1 MAGST
6 IGVKVQIEGAG
17 EFKKDMQSM
26 TAASKALSA
35 EMKSVEASFDK
46 QTTVMQKSSQQ
57 RQILSQQIDVQ
68 KQKMSALS
76 GQIEKASAK
85 YGEGSKYVNDLKKQ
99 YYDAATAMNK
109 MKAQMENLPNTVQAI
124 GQQMQIT
131 GQKISDA
138 GKKISSVGQ
147 SLTTKLTLPL
157 AAVGAAS
164 VKYASDFYSSMAKV
178 GTIADT
184 STVSIDSLKGQI
196 MDLSSETGV
205 AASDIA
211 QSTYDAISAGQSTED
226 SVNAVAAAI
235 KLAKGGFTDTAT
247 AMDVLTTTQNAYGKS
262 AGSLADISDKLITT
276 QNLGKTTVAQLG
288 TEIGNVIP
296 TANMYHVSLDNLSA
310 GYVALTKNGVNTATS
325 TTALNAMIQELGK
338 SGTTVSDILK
348 KKTGKSFSELMDS
361 GMSLT
366 DVLSII
372 QQEAESSGESI
383 GDMFS
388 NKRSITAAA
397 TLTQHTEDFTSALD
411 AMGKSAG
418 AAQAAFDKMEA
429 TPAEQMAKA
438 LNDLKND
445 AIDIGNALM
454 PVITQVVGKI
464 RELAQEFS
472 GLSPEEQ
479 QVVAKAGLLA
489 AALGPV
495 VSVVGKTVTA
505 IGELHTGLGKVIE
518 FFGTNGASIIS
529 AMSSPLGL
537 LALGIGGVT
546 AAVIALGNAFGTQKS
561 VIGDLSEQINNI
573 TSTAENAQSALSDT
587 MSSAADSVAKAEAQS
602 EMASGLVTELEALA
616 GQSNRT
622 AGEQARMKQI
632 VSELNAMF
640 PELGASI
647 DSSTGELNMSAQ
659 AIEDYVN
666 NASKMQLV
674 QAYAEASKDAWKAV
688 ADASVEA
695 TQNQNT
701 LDGLNS
707 QVSALQKQADAIK
720 NSNGAMVEFNGKTT
734 DSQSAI
740 MEINGAITATQGK
753 IDDANAKQKEL
764 NDAVDAATQKA
775 QSYSDAQEQM
785 EEKLGMTSDA
795 EDNVASS
802 ASGAKTA
809 IDDQGTS
816 TEENSEKLAEFKQK
830 LQEVASAY
838 ESLYSSVQTF
848 GQLDGSAAS
857 IDDMNAALQSQVE
870 VLNNYQTNI
879 GIVQQAMSEMDANT
893 QAAAQ
898 SFLSSIASMGT
909 DGAGYL
915 QALVNAI
922 QANDG
927 SAQTLLANFADAQN
941 AKNTWATTLAGM
953 QTDTESGM
961 LQIAQAVENGS
972 MTAKQAWE
980 EAQAFMNQSTK
991 TGSSQ
996 IQASMSEGVAQTN
1009 SILSSGAQELAG
1021 TAGEAG
1027 DQASSEFSNGLANG
1041 QGSAQAAAQE
1051 NASAADMGFTSLEAF
1066 QTGHGVGMDYAS
1078 GLNAASDQ
1086 AEISGNRVKNNA
1098 ENPLK
1103 NSGASAFQWGSH
1115 LGQNFARGIA
1125 STAGAALSA
1134 ATSIANAVH
1143 AVLHH
1148 TTPDEG
1154 PLKDDDKWGAELG
1167 QNFANGIR
1175 QTIPDVSNASNDLA
1189 QSVYDSIEKTT
1200 GTEKEK
1206 VAKSIDDIESE
1217 FISAAGTRINEL
1229 KKANR
1234 ISNTE
1239 IGQFWKSVAN
1249 KCRKGS
1255 LAYYQAMQSVA
1266 DVSDDID
1273 STIISSAKEALE
1285 RQETYH
1291 GESIAQ
1297 EVEYWDKIRKV
1308 LKEGTDA
1315 RYEADKEYL
1324 SKKQALNEKLQSIED
1339 SLTQSL
1345 EQSYKSIR
1353 DSFGLFDD
1361 VQIDKVADV
1370 DLIDREKKQAAATQ
1384 QYADAL
1390 EALSKKKIPADLMSE
1405 LMQTS
1410 VDDVG
1415 YLQKLLSYSDDQL
1428 DEYVTAW
1435 RAKTQAAAKAALL
1448 SSKDD
1453 IKSAISDINSLMGD
1467 KGFVTAGGAIAAGM
1481 DIGTNMVSGIIK
1493 SFTENQG
1500 KLVGAIDADFWKKVE
1515 DDATYKTT
1523 ETATNTINTTTQVVL
1538 PLINDSMATVM
1549 DQAGTGIADNA
1560 EAVTDEVQ
1568 TVSDDSL
1575 DIVSTAADYT
1585 YSYGAEFGINMAA
1598 GIRSQIAAV
1607 RAAAE
1612 ELAAAAAGPVHH
1624 STPDYGPL
1632 KGDDKWGAEMVQGF
1646 ADSML
1651 SKTAD
1656 VQRASL
1662 MVARAAAFSPTAS
1675 AQMYGAGNSSAISYG
1690 GFNISVYA
1698 APGQNVNDIANAVA
1712 SKIQK
1717 SIRRREA
1724 VG

>member
-35 EMKSVEASFDK
+35 KMKSVEASFDK
-46 QTTVMQKSSQQ
+46 QTTVMQKSSQK
-57 RQILSQQIDVQ
+57 RQILNQQIDVQ
-68 KQKMSALS
+68 KQKMTALS

-85 YGEGSKYVNDLKKQ
+85 YGENSAYVNNLKKQ
-99 YYDAATAMNK
+99 YYDASAAMSK
-109 MKAQMENLPNTVQAI
+109 MQSQLNNLPNKIQAV
-124 GQQMQIT
+124 GQQMQIS
-131 GQKISDA
+131 GQKIADA
-138 GKKISSVGQ
+138 GQKISSVGQ
-147 SLTTKLTLPL
+147 TLTTRVTLPL
-157 AAVGAAS
+157 AAVGTAS
-164 VKYASDFYSSMAKV
+164 VKYASDFYTSMAKV

-184 STVSIDSLKGQI
+184 SSVSIDSLKSQI

-211 QSTYDAISAGQSTED
+211 SSAYDAISAGQSTEE

-262 AGSLADISDKLITT
+262 AGSLTDISDKLITT

-296 TANMYHVSLDNLSA
+296 TANMYHVSLDQLSS

-372 QQEAESSGESI
+372 QQEAESSGKSI

-411 AMGKSAG
+411 AMGESAG
-418 AAQAAFDKMEA
+418 AAQEAFDKMEA

-464 RELAQEFS
+464 RELAQGFS
-472 GLSPEEQ
+472 SLSPEEQ
-479 QVVAKAGLLA
+479 QAVVKAGLLA

-518 FFGTNGASIIS
+518 FFGANGASIIS

-546 AAVIALGNAFGTQKS
+546 AAVIALGEAFGTQKS

-573 TSTAENAQSALSDT
+573 TSTATNAQSALSDT

-632 VSELNAMF
+632 VSELNTMF

-647 DSSTGELNMSAQ
+647 DSSTGELNMSTQ

-720 NSNGAMVEFNGKTT
+720 NSNGAMIEFNGKTT

-795 EDNVASS
+795 EGDVASS
-802 ASGAKTA
+802 ASDATTA
-809 IDDQGTS
+809 IDDQS
-816 TEENSEKLAEFKQK
+816 SSAEEDKEALNAFQSK

-838 ESLYSSVQTF
+838 DSLYSSVQTF

-870 VLNNYQTNI
+870 VLTNYQTNI
-879 GIVQQAMSEMDANT
+879 SIVQQAMSGMDADT

-927 SAQTLLANFADAQN
+927 TAQTLLANFADAQN
-941 AKNTWATTLAGM
+941 AKNTWATTLTGM
-953 QTDTESGM
+953 QTDTEAGM
-961 LQIAQAVENGS
+961 LQIAQAVESGS
-972 MTAKQAWE
+972 MTAEQAWE
-980 EAQAFMNQSTK
+980 EAQSLMNQSTQS
-991 TGSSQ
+991 GSAQ
-996 IQASMSEGVAQTN
+996 IQASMSAGVAQTN

-1021 TAGEAG
+1021 TAGAAG

-1051 NASAADMGFTSLEAF
+1051 NADAADTGFTSLEAF
-1066 QTGHGVGMDYAS
+1066 QTGHGVGMDYAM
-1078 GLNAASDQ
+1078 GLSAASDQ

-1098 ENPLK
+1098 EGPLK
-1103 NSGASAFQWGSH
+1103 NSGANAYAWGSH
-1115 LGQNFARGIA
+1115 LGMNFANGIA
-1125 STAGAALSA
+1125 STAGSALAAA
-1134 ATSIANAVH
+1134 KRIADQVS

-1148 TTPDEG
+1148 STPDEG
-1154 PLKDDDKWGAELG
+1154 PLVHDDKWGAELG
-1167 QNFANGIR
+1167 HNFAAGIS
-1175 QTIPDVSNASNDLA
+1175 QSIPEVSAASNDLA
-1189 QSVYDSIEKTT
+1189 QSVFDSIDKTT
-1200 GTEKEK
+1200 GSGKNQVQKTTEE
-1206 VAKSIDDIESE
+1206 IESS
-1217 FISAAGTRINEL
+1217 FISAAEKRVNEL
-1229 KKANR
+1229 KKADK
-1234 ISNTE
+1234 ISEAE
-1239 IGQFWKSVAN
+1239 IGQFWRSVAN
-1249 KCRKGS
+1249 KCQSGG
-1255 LAYYQAMQSVA
+1255 LAYAQAMQKI
-1266 DVSDDID
+1266 SDTSDSID
-1273 STIISSAKEALE
+1273 SDIISSAKDALE
-1285 RQETYH
+1285 MQETYH
-1291 GESIAQ
+1291 GESLVN
-1297 EVEYWDKIRKV
+1297 EVNYWDQIRKV
-1308 LKEGTDA
+1308 LKEGTNA
-1315 RYEADKEYL
+1315 RYEADKEYFD
-1324 SKKQALNEKLQSIED
+1324 KKKSLNEKLQTIED
-1339 SLTQSL
+1339 NLTDSIKKNY
-1345 EQSYKSIR
+1345 ESIR

-1361 VQIDKVADV
+1361 VEIDSAFSV
-1370 DLIDREKKQAAATQ
+1370 DLIDREKKQATATQ

-1390 EALSKKKIPADLMSE
+1390 EELSKKKIPDDLMSK
-1405 LMQTS
+1405 LMETS

-1415 YLQKLLSYSDDQL
+1415 YMQKLLSYSDDQL
-1428 DEYVTAW
+1428 NDYIEAW
-1435 RAKTQAAAKAALL
+1435 EAKSQAAKKAALL
-1448 SSKDD
+1448 ATKKEQENAVTS
-1453 IKSAISDINSLMGD
+1453 INSLMGTPED
-1467 KGFVTAGGAIAAGM
+1467 AVKAGK
-1481 DIGTNMVSGIIK
+1481 DVGTNVVNGIVQ
-1493 SFTENQG
+1493 SFSTSQD
-1500 KLVGAIDADFWKKVE
+1500 KLVGVIKADFWKKVE
-1515 DDATYKTT
+1515 EDATAQADETVSTTT
-1523 ETATNTINTTTQVVL
+1523 EVVL
-1538 PLINDSMATVM
+1538 PLISDSMTTVM
-1549 DQAGTGIADNA
+1549 TAAGTGISDNA
-1560 EAVTDEVQ
+1560 ALVTDEVQ

-1575 DIVSTAADYT
+1575 DTVSRAADYT
-1585 YSYGAEFGINMAA
+1585 YAFGSEFGANMAA

-1646 ADSML
+1646 AASML
-1651 SKTAD
+1651 SKTGE
-1656 VQRASL
+1656 VQKASL
-1662 MVARAAAFSPTAS
+1662 MVARAAAFSPTAT
-1675 AQMYGAGNSSAISYG
+1675 AGMYGGNSSAVNYG

-1698 APGQNVNDIANAVA
+1698 APGQSADDIANAVA
-1712 SKIQK
+1712 SRIQK

>member
-1 MAGST
+1 MAGSK

-17 EFKKDMQSM
+17 QFKKDMQSM
-26 TAASKALSA
+26 TAASKALSS
-35 EMKSVEASFDK
+35 ELKSVESSFDN
-46 QTTVMQKSSQQ
+46 QTSVMQKSSQQ
-57 RQILSQQIDVQ
+57 RQILSQQIDLQ

-76 GQIEKASAK
+76 GQIEKASAT

-109 MKAQMENLPNTVQAI
+109 MKAQMESLPNTVQAI

-196 MDLSSETGV
+196 MDLSTETGV

-211 QSTYDAISAGQSTED
+211 SSTYDAISAGQSTEE

-288 TEIGNVIP
+288 AEIGNVIP
-296 TANMYHVSLDNLSA
+296 TANMYHVSLDQLSS

-338 SGTTVSDILK
+338 SGTNVSKVLK
-348 KKTGKSFSELMDS
+348 EKTGKSFAELMDS

-366 DVLSII
+366 DVLKII
-372 QQEAESSGESI
+372 QGEAEKNGKSI
-383 GDMFS
+383 GDMFG

-397 TLTQHTEDFTSALD
+397 TLTQHTQDFTSALD

-418 AAQAAFDKMEA
+418 AAQEAFDKMEA

-464 RELAQEFS
+464 RELAQGFS
-472 GLSPEEQ
+472 SLSPQEQ
-479 QVVAKAGLLA
+479 QAVVKAGLFA

-518 FFGTNGASIIS
+518 FFGSNGASIIS
-529 AMSSPLGL
+529 AFSSPLGL

-573 TSTAENAQSALSDT
+573 TSTAKNAQSSLSDT

-602 EMASGLVTELEALA
+602 KTASSLVTELEALA

-622 AGEQARMKQI
+622 AGEQARMEQI

-647 DSSTGELNMSAQ
+647 NSSTGELNMSAQ
-659 AIEDYVN
+659 AIDDYVN

-688 ADASVEA
+688 ADASVAA
-695 TQNQNT
+695 TQNQT
-701 LDGLNS
+701 ILDGLNG
-707 QVSALQKQADAIK
+707 QVESLQKQADSIK
-720 NSNGAMVEFNGKTT
+720 NSNGAMVEFNGKMT

-740 MEINGAITATQGK
+740 MEINGAISATQGK

-764 NDAVDAATQKA
+764 NQAVDDATQKA
-775 QSYSDAQEQM
+775 QSYADAQSQM
-785 EEKLGMTSDA
+785 EEKLGMTSTA
-795 EDNVASS
+795 EDSVSESASS
-802 ASGAKTA
+802 ASSAM
-809 IDDQGTS
+809 DEQTS
-816 TEENSEKLAEFKQK
+816 SAQANEETLEAFKSK

-848 GQLDGSAAS
+848 SQLDGSAAS
-857 IDDMNAALQSQVE
+857 IDEMNSALESQVE
-870 VLNNYQTNI
+870 VLTNYQTNI
-879 GIVQQAMSEMDANT
+879 QTVQQSMSSWDATT

-909 DGAGYL
+909 EGAGYL

-922 QANDG
+922 AANNG
-927 SAQTLLANFADAQN
+927 SAETLLANFANAQN
-941 AKNTWATTLAGM
+941 AKNLWATTLAGM
-953 QTDTESGM
+953 QTDTQAGMASIAEAVQSG
-961 LQIAQAVENGS
+961 A
-972 MTAKQAWE
+972 MTAEDAWA
-980 EAQAFMNQSTK
+980 EAQALMNQASQS
-991 TGSSQ
+991 GSAQ
-996 IQASMSEGVAQTN
+996 IQATTSDAMAQTN
-1009 SILSSGAQELAG
+1009 AILSDGAQQMAQTAG
-1021 TAGEAG
+1021 TGG
-1027 DQASSEFSNGLANG
+1027 SQAAEEFSSGLEGGAG
-1041 QGSAQAAAQE
+1041 QVQSAAQTD
-1051 NASAADMGFTSLEAF
+1051 ASAANAGLTSLEAF

-1078 GLNAASDQ
+1078 GLSASHDQ
-1086 AEISGNRVKNNA
+1086 AEISGNLV
-1098 ENPLK
+1098 K
-1103 NSGASAFQWGSH
+1103 NSGEQPLKTAGAGAYTWGAH
-1115 LGQNFARGIA
+1115 LGQNFASGIA
-1125 STAGAALSA
+1125 GSAGAALA
-1134 ATSIANAVH
+1134 AAQSIANKVH
-1143 AVLHH
+1143 AILHH
-1148 TTPDEG
+1148 STPDEG
-1154 PLKDDDKWGAELG
+1154 PLKHDDKWGAELG
-1167 QNFANGIR
+1167 HNFASGIR
-1175 QTIPDVSNASNDLA
+1175 QSIPEASSASNALA
-1189 QSVYDSIEKTT
+1189 KSVYDSIEKTKGSGKNKVKKT
-1200 GTEKEK
+1200 TEE
-1206 VAKSIDDIESE
+1206 IESA
-1217 FISAAGTRINEL
+1217 FIAAAEKRAKEL
-1229 KKANR
+1229 KKADKD
-1234 ISNTE
+1234 SDAE
-1239 IGQFWKSVAN
+1239 IGRFWRSVAN
-1249 KCRKGS
+1249 KCKNGG
-1255 LAYYQAMQSVA
+1255 LAYSQAMQKISET
-1266 DVSDDID
+1266 SESID
-1273 STIISSAKEALE
+1273 SDIISSAKDALE

-1291 GESIAQ
+1291 GESLVQ
-1297 EVEYWDKIRKV
+1297 EVSYWDQIRKV
-1308 LKEGTDA
+1308 LKEGTNA
-1315 RYEADKEYL
+1315 RYEADKEYFD
-1324 SKKQALNEKLQSIED
+1324 KKKSLNEKLQTIED
-1339 SLTQSL
+1339 NLTDTIRKNY
-1345 EQSYKSIR
+1345 ESIR
-1353 DSFGLFDD
+1353 DSFGIFDD
-1361 VQIDKVADV
+1361 VELDSAADV
-1370 DLIDREKKQAAATQ
+1370 DLIGREEKQAAATQ
-1384 QYADAL
+1384 QLADTL
-1390 EALSKKKIPADLMSE
+1390 EQLSKKKIPDDLMSK
-1405 LMQTS
+1405 LMETS
-1410 VDDVG
+1410 VDDLG
-1415 YLQKLLSYSDDQL
+1415 YLQKLLSYSDDQF
-1428 DEYVTAW
+1428 DRFVAAW
-1435 RAKTQAAAKAALL
+1435 EAKSQAAAKASLIATKTEQENAVT
-1448 SSKDD
+1448 S
-1453 IKSAISDINSLMGD
+1453 INKLMGTPED
-1467 KGFVTAGGAIAAGM
+1467 AIQAGK
-1481 DIGTNMVSGIIK
+1481 DIGSNVVDGIVK
-1493 SFTENQG
+1493 SFTTN
-1500 KLVGAIDADFWKKVE
+1500 KDKISRAITADFWKKVK
-1515 DDATYKTT
+1515 DDSAEQAASTVSTTT
-1523 ETATNTINTTTQVVL
+1523 EVIL
-1538 PLINDSMATVM
+1538 PLISDSVATVM
-1549 DQAGTGIADNA
+1549 GTTGAGVSDNSSL
-1560 EAVTDEVQ
+1560 VTNEVQ

-1575 DIVSTAADYT
+1575 DIVSGAADGT
-1585 YSYGAEFGINMAA
+1585 YAFGSEFGANMAA

-1646 ADSML
+1646 AVSML
-1651 SKTAD
+1651 SKTGD

-1662 MVARAAAFSPTAS
+1662 AVARAAAFSPMAE
-1675 AQMYGAGNSSAISYG
+1675 AGANRGTSAISYG

-1698 APGQNVNDIANAVA
+1698 APGQSADDIANAVA
-1712 SKIQK
+1712 RKIQK

>member
-17 EFKKDMQSM
+17 EFRKDMQSM
-26 TAASKALSA
+26 TAASKAFSSQL
-35 EMKSVEASFDK
+35 KSVQTSFD
-46 QTTVMQKSSQQ
+46 QQSSVMQKSAQQ
-57 RQILSQQIDVQ
+57 RQILTQQIDLQ
-68 KQKMSALS
+68 KQKISALDA
-76 GQIEKASAK
+76 QIQKASAT
-85 YGEGSKYVNDLKKQ
+85 YGEGSKQVNNLKKQ
-99 YYDAATAMNK
+99 YYDAVTAMNK
-109 MKAQMENLPNTVQAI
+109 MEAQLRTIPNTLQAV
-124 GQQMQIT
+124 GQQIQAVGT
-131 GQKISDA
+131 KISDA
-138 GKKISSVGQ
+138 GKKISSVGKT
-147 SLTTKLTLPL
+147 LTTSLTLPL
-157 AAVGAAS
+157 AAVGTAS
-164 VKYASDFYSSMAKV
+164 VKYASDFSTSLAKV
-178 GTIADT
+178 STIADT
-184 STVSIDSLKGQI
+184 SSVSMDTLKSQI
-196 MDLSSETGV
+196 MSLSSETGV

-211 QSTYDAISAGQSTED
+211 SSTYDAISAGQSTED
-226 SVNAVAAAI
+226 SVNAVSAAI

-262 AGSLADISDKLITT
+262 AGSLTDISDKLITT

-288 TEIGNVIP
+288 TELGNVIP
-296 TANMYHVSLDNLSA
+296 TANMYHVSLSNLSA

-338 SGTTVSDILK
+338 SGTTVSDILQ

-366 DVLSII
+366 DVLQII
-372 QQEAESSGESI
+372 QSAADESGKSI

-418 AAQAAFDKMEA
+418 AAEQAFQKMES

-454 PVITQVVGKI
+454 PAVTQVVGKT
-464 RELAQEFS
+464 RELAQAFAQ
-472 GLSPEEQ
+472 LSPQ
-479 QVVAKAGLLA
+479 QQQAVVKAGLLA
-489 AALGPV
+489 AAIGPV
-495 VSVVGKTVTA
+495 VSIVGKLTSGIGYAVSGIGTVIKKIGDFQKA
-505 IGELHTGLGKVIE
+505 IGTAGTTLNALDTAMGAGTLATTGIATAMGGGVVAAGNLAAQYAKTHDELFKNVDAVEQTTGSL
-518 FFGTNGASIIS
+518 NDQNS
-529 AMSSPLGL
+529 AMAGNLSAWADTQQQLTSNASLAKELMGTISSLNSVENLNASQKQEMATAVSTLNSLYPGL
-537 LALGIGGVT
+537 NVSIDENTGKTIQST
-546 AAVIALGNAFGTQKS
+546 AAIQANVDAL
-561 VIGDLSEQINNI
+561 V
-573 TSTAENAQSALSDT
+573 AQ
-587 MSSAADSVAKAEAQS
+587 AKA
-602 EMASGLVTELEALA
+602 
-616 GQSNRT
+616 
-622 AGEQARMKQI
+622 
-632 VSELNAMF
+632 
-640 PELGASI
+640 
-647 DSSTGELNMSAQ
+647 
-659 AIEDYVN
+659 
-666 NASKMQLV
+666 
-674 QAYAEASKDAWKAV
+674 
-688 ADASVEA
+688 
-695 TQNQNT
+695 
-701 LDGLNS
+701 
-707 QVSALQKQADAIK
+707 
-720 NSNGAMVEFNGKTT
+720 
-734 DSQSAI
+734 
-740 MEINGAITATQGK
+740 
-753 IDDANAKQKEL
+753 
-764 NDAVDAATQKA
+764 AA
-775 QSYSDAQEQM
+775 AQEQM
-785 EEKLGMTSDA
+785 AETAKQLAEAEQTLATAKENLANAQQNQTEANQRYGEVIGDVSSGTVTYDAEVQKASDA
-795 EDNVASS
+795 VSAAEKNVNDLNNQLTEQANAVKENSDAATGAASS
-802 ASGAKTA
+802 EDDLADGANNASDA

-816 TEENSEKLAEFKQK
+816 TEENSEKLAEFEQK

-879 GIVQQAMSEMDANT
+879 GIVQQAMSGMDANT

-909 DGAGYL
+909 EGAGYL

-927 SAQTLLANFADAQN
+927 SATTLLANFADAQS
-941 AKNTWATTLAGM
+941 AKNSWAQTLAGM

-961 LQIAQAVENGS
+961 VAIAEAVSSGAMSAED
-972 MTAKQAWE
+972 AWA
-980 EAQAFMNQSTK
+980 EAQALMNQTTQ
-991 TGSSQ
+991 TGAAQ
-996 IQASMSEGVAQTN
+996 ISASASAGVDQTN
-1009 SILSSGAQELAG
+1009 SILSDGASKVAS
-1021 TAGEAG
+1021 TAGAAG
-1027 DQASSEFSNGLANG
+1027 DQASSEFASGVANG
-1041 QGSAQAAAQE
+1041 AGESEAAAQQ
-1051 NASAADMGFTSLEAF
+1051 NANAADAGLTSLEAF
-1066 QTGHGVGMDYAS
+1066 QTGHGVGMNYAS

-1324 SKKQALNEKLQSIED
+1324 SKKQALNKKLQSIED

-1390 EALSKKKIPADLMSE
+1390 EALSKKKIPADLISE

-1428 DEYVTAW
+1428 DKYVTAW

-1651 SKTAD
+1651 SKTSD

-1662 MVARAAAFSPTAS
+1662 MVARAAAFSPAAS
-1675 AQMYGAGNSSAISYG
+1675 AQMYGSGNSSAISYG
-1690 GFNISVYA
+1690 GFNISIYA

>member
-17 EFKKDMQSM
+17 DFKRDMQSM

-46 QTTVMQKSSQQ
+46 QTTVMQKSSQK
-57 RQILSQQIDVQ
+57 RQILNQQIDVQ
-68 KQKMSALS
+68 KQKMTALS

-85 YGEGSKYVNDLKKQ
+85 YGENSAYVNNLKKQ
-99 YYDAATAMNK
+99 YYEASAAMSK
-109 MKAQMENLPNTVQAI
+109 MQSQLNNLPNKIQAV
-124 GQQMQIT
+124 GQQMQIS
-131 GQKISDA
+131 GQKIADA
-138 GKKISSVGQ
+138 GQKISSVGQ
-147 SLTTKLTLPL
+147 TLTTRVTLPL

-164 VKYASDFYSSMAKV
+164 VKYASDFYTSMAKV
-178 GTIADT
+178 STIADT
-184 STVSIDSLKGQI
+184 SSVSIDSLKSQI

-226 SVNAVAAAI
+226 SVNAVSAAI

-262 AGSLADISDKLITT
+262 AGSLEDISDRLITT

-296 TANMYHVSLDNLSA
+296 TANMYHVSLDELSA

-338 SGTTVSDILK
+338 SGTTVSDILQ
-348 KKTGKSFSELMDS
+348 KKTGKSFAELMDS

-366 DVLSII
+366 DVLKII
-372 QQEAESSGESI
+372 QDEAEKNGQSI
-383 GDMFS
+383 GDMFG

-397 TLTQHTEDFTSALD
+397 TLTQHAEDFTSALD
-411 AMGKSAG
+411 AMGQSAG
-418 AAQAAFDKMEA
+418 AAQAAFEKMEA

-454 PVITQVVGKI
+454 PAVTSVVGKI
-464 RELAQEFS
+464 RELAQAFAQ
-472 GLSPEEQ
+472 LSPQ
-479 QVVAKAGLLA
+479 QQQAVVKAGLLA
-489 AALGPV
+489 AAIGPV
-495 VSVVGKTVTA
+495 VSIVGKLTSGIGYAVSGIGTVVKKIGDFQKA
-505 IGELHTGLGKVIE
+505 IGTAGTTLNALDTAMGAGTLATTGIATAMGAGVAVAGNLAAQYAKTHDELFKNVDAVEQTTGSLNE
-518 FFGTNGASIIS
+518 QNS
-529 AMSSPLGL
+529 AMAGNLSTWADTQQQLTSNASLAKGLIGTISSLNSVESLNASQKQEMATAVSTLNSLYPGL
-537 LALGIGGVT
+537 NVSIDENTGKTIQST
-546 AAVIALGNAFGTQKS
+546 AAIQSNVDALIAQ
-561 VIGDLSEQINNI
+561 
-573 TSTAENAQSALSDT
+573 
-587 MSSAADSVAKAEAQS
+587 AKA
-602 EMASGLVTELEALA
+602 
-616 GQSNRT
+616 
-622 AGEQARMKQI
+622 
-632 VSELNAMF
+632 
-640 PELGASI
+640 
-647 DSSTGELNMSAQ
+647 
-659 AIEDYVN
+659 
-666 NASKMQLV
+666 
-674 QAYAEASKDAWKAV
+674 
-688 ADASVEA
+688 
-695 TQNQNT
+695 
-701 LDGLNS
+701 
-707 QVSALQKQADAIK
+707 
-720 NSNGAMVEFNGKTT
+720 
-734 DSQSAI
+734 
-740 MEINGAITATQGK
+740 
-753 IDDANAKQKEL
+753 
-764 NDAVDAATQKA
+764 AA
-775 QSYSDAQEQM
+775 AQEQM
-785 EEKLGMTSDA
+785 AETAKNLATAEETLRTAQNNLTEAQKNQTDAANRYGQVIGDVSSGTVTYDASVRQASDA
-795 EDNVASS
+795 VNEAQANVDQLKSQLQEQAEAVKENTDAATADASAQDDVASS
-802 ASGAKTA
+802 TTDATNA
-809 IDDQGTS
+809 IDDQAS
-816 TEENSEKLAEFKQK
+816 SAEVDEEALNAFEQQ
-830 LQEVASAY
+830 LQAVASAY
-838 ESLYSSVQTF
+838 DTLYSSIQTF
-848 GQLDGSAAS
+848 GQLDGTAAS
-857 IDDMNAALQSQVE
+857 IDEMNAALQSQTE
-870 VLNNYQTNI
+870 VLTDYQTNI
-879 GIVQQAMSEMDANT
+879 SIVQQAMSGMDADT

-898 SFLSSIASMGT
+898 SFLSSVASMGT
-909 DGAGYL
+909 EGAGYL

-922 QANDG
+922 EANDG
-927 SAQTLLANFADAQN
+927 SAEALLSNFADAQN

-961 LQIAQAVENGS
+961 LQIAQAVESGS
-972 MTAKQAWE
+972 MTAEQAWE
-980 EAQAFMNQSTK
+980 EAQALMNQSTQS
-991 TGSSQ
+991 GSAQ
-996 IQASMSEGVAQTN
+996 IQASMSAGVAQTN

-1021 TAGEAG
+1021 TAGAAG

-1217 FISAAGTRINEL
+1217 FISAAGTRVNEL

-1390 EALSKKKIPADLMSE
+1390 EELSKKKIPDDLMSK
-1405 LMQTS
+1405 LMETS

-1428 DEYVTAW
+1428 NDYIEAW
-1435 RAKTQAAAKAALL
+1435 EAKSQAAKKAALL
-1448 SSKDD
+1448 ATKKEQENAVAS
-1453 IKSAISDINSLMGD
+1453 INSMMGTPED
-1467 KGFVTAGGAIAAGM
+1467 AMKAGK
-1481 DIGTNMVSGIIK
+1481 DIGTNVVNGIVQ
-1493 SFTENQG
+1493 SFAISQD
-1500 KLVGAIDADFWKKVE
+1500 KLVGVIKADFWKKVE
-1515 DDATYKTT
+1515 EDATAQADETVSTTT
-1523 ETATNTINTTTQVVL
+1523 EVVL
-1538 PLINDSMATVM
+1538 PLISDSMTTVM
-1549 DQAGTGIADNA
+1549 TAAGTGISDNA
-1560 EAVTDEVQ
+1560 SLVTDEVQ

-1575 DIVSTAADYT
+1575 DTVSHAADYT
-1585 YSYGAEFGINMAA
+1585 YAFGSEFGANMAA

-1646 ADSML
+1646 AASML
-1651 SKTAD
+1651 SKTGE

-1662 MVARAAAFSPTAS
+1662 MVARAAAFSPTAT
-1675 AQMYGAGNSSAISYG
+1675 AGMYGGNSSAVNYG

-1698 APGQNVNDIANAVA
+1698 APGQSADDIANVVA